1 MFVSITH
8 PHKCKCLAKAPSMG
22 EGRSWWVGELTEKL
36 TEYPHETHC
45 LHLRTQF
52 KDVTFL
58 CDMGDFQQLQVLC
71 RVVTGKLDDDW
82 IESMIKISKPK
93 RTLSSAAKR
102 ITEHRRAGH

>member
-1 MFVSITH
+1 
-8 PHKCKCLAKAPSMG
+8 MG

-58 CDMGDFQQLQVLC
+58 CNMGDFQQLQILC
-71 RVVTGKLDDDW
+71 RAVTGKLDEDW
-82 IESMIKISKPK
+82 IESMIKISKTPK
-93 RTLSSAAKR
+93 RTLASAAKR
-102 ITEHRRAGH
+102 ISEHKRAGH